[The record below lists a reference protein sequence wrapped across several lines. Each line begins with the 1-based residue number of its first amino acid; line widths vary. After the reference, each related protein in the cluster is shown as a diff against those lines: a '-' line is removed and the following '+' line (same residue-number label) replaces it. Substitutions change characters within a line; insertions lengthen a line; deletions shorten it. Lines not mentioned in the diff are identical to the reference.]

1 LIDEVGVYFR
11 ELSGEELAAGA
22 ADPAKSRAKF
32 KSATLALTFDKS
44 TPSDDAPHANPGTAA
59 QVAYADGI
67 LGAALDLIPAAG
79 RPNAR
84 PGPGRPPAAA
94 PFAVEHNWNGQ
105 VPLFAQAMVLAGDTL
120 FVAGPPDL
128 IDEEESFQRLT
139 EKDSSVHYKLQ
150 QQDEAWQGKQGGV
163 LWVVD
168 TKTGKKQHELRFE
181 SIPTWDGMAAAQGQ
195 LFMTTIDGKLI
206 CLKPAQ

>member
-1 LIDEVGVYFR
+1 
-11 ELSGEELAAGA
+11 
-22 ADPAKSRAKF
+22 
-32 KSATLALTFDKS
+32 
-44 TPSDDAPHANPGTAA
+44 
-59 QVAYADGI
+59 
-67 LGAALDLIPAAG
+67 
-79 RPNAR
+79 
-84 PGPGRPPAAA
+84 
-94 PFAVEHNWNGQ
+94 
-105 VPLFAQAMVLAGDTL
+105 MVLAGDTL